1 MKVATRYRSGKSD
14 GELLI
19 AAGAG
24 DRHALEEIPGVQIRE
39 GANGTRLASKS
50 DGPSGH
56 AGCAVFRG
64 AEVPEFAMKPTVY
77 VVDDDACIREALDE
91 MLTLAGMGVVTC
103 ASAGDYF
110 RVPKPDLP
118 SCLILDVALP
128 DGSGIDLQRQ
138 LSTGDHPPI
147 IFLTGA
153 GDIPTAVRAIKA
165 GAIDFLTKPWRKAD
179 LLAAIETAI
188 AQDCNGRAERVE
200 CMRLKYRHSCLT
212 PREREVLPL
221 VVGGLL
227 NKEAAAELGISETTL
242 QLHRSRVMR
251 KMEAESLAQLVRMAA
266 KLAVPLPRT
275 KSH

>member
-1 MKVATRYRSGKSD
+1 M
-14 GELLI
+14 
-19 AAGAG
+19 
-24 DRHALEEIPGVQIRE
+24 
-39 GANGTRLASKS
+39 
-50 DGPSGH
+50 
-56 AGCAVFRG
+56 RG

-77 VVDDDACIREALDE
+77 VVDDDACVRKALDE

-103 ASAGDYF
+103 ASASEYF

-128 DGSGIDLQRQ
+128 DGSGIDLQRR
-138 LSTGDHPPI
+138 LSTENHPPI

-153 GDIPTAVRAIKA
+153 GDIATCVRAIKA

-179 LLAAIETAI
+179 LLAAIKTAI
-188 AQDCNGRAERVE
+188 AQDCHLRAERAE
-200 CMRLKYRHSCLT
+200 RMRLKYLHSCLT

-227 NKEAAAELGISETTL
+227 NKQAAAELGISETTL
-242 QLHRSRVMR
+242 QIHRSRVMH
-251 KMEAESLAQLVRMAA
+251 KMEAESLAQLVRMAG
-266 KLAVPLPRT
+266 KLDVPLPRT

>member
-1 MKVATRYRSGKSD
+1 MRDAD
-14 GELLI
+14 
-19 AAGAG
+19 
-24 DRHALEEIPGVQIRE
+24 
-39 GANGTRLASKS
+39 
-50 DGPSGH
+50 
-56 AGCAVFRG
+56 
-64 AEVPEFAMKPTVY
+64 VPACAMKPTVY
-77 VVDDDACIREALDE
+77 VVDDDAGTRKALDE

-138 LSTGDHPPI
+138 LSTGDHPPV
-147 IFLTGA
+147 IFLTAA
-153 GDIPTAVRAIKA
+153 GDIPTSVRAIKA

-188 AQDCNGRAERVE
+188 AQDCNGRAEREE
-200 CMRLKYRHSCLT
+200 CMRLKYRHSRLT

-227 NKEAAAELGISETTL
+227 NKQAAAKLGISETTL
-242 QLHRSRVMR
+242 QLHRSRIMR

>member
-1 MKVATRYRSGKSD
+1 MSGAD
-14 GELLI
+14 L
-19 AAGAG
+19 
-24 DRHALEEIPGVQIRE
+24 
-39 GANGTRLASKS
+39 
-50 DGPSGH
+50 
-56 AGCAVFRG
+56 
-64 AEVPEFAMKPTVY
+64 PEFAMRPTVY
-77 VVDDDACIREALDE
+77 VVDDDAGIREALDE

-110 RVPKPDLP
+110 RVPRPDLP

-147 IFLTGA
+147 IFLTGSS
-153 GDIPTAVRAIKA
+153 DIPTSVRAIKA
-165 GAIDFLTKPWRKAD
+165 GAIDFLTKPCRKAD
-179 LLAAIETAI
+179 LLAAIEAAI
-188 AQDCNGRAERVE
+188 ARDCHVRAERVE
-200 CMRLKYRHSCLT
+200 SLRLKHRHSCLT
-212 PREREVLPL
+212 PREQEVLPL

-242 QLHRSRVMR
+242 QIHRSRVMR
-251 KMEAESLAQLVRMAA
+251 KMEAESLAQLVRMAG

>member
-1 MKVATRYRSGKSD
+1 MRLDFVTEVPCGVESQGKEAFRWPS
-14 GELLI
+14 
-19 AAGAG
+19 
-24 DRHALEEIPGVQIRE
+24 RE
-39 GANGTRLASKS
+39 SRVKS

-56 AGCAVFRG
+56 AGSAAMGG

-77 VVDDDACIREALDE
+77 VVDDDAGIREALDE

-110 RVPKPDLP
+110 RVPKPDFP
-118 SCLILDVALP
+118 ACLILDVALP
-128 DGSGIDLQRQ
+128 DGSGLDLQRQ

-153 GDIPTAVRAIKA
+153 SDIPTAVRAIKA
-165 GAIDFLTKPWRKAD
+165 GAIDFLTRPWRKAD

-188 AQDCNGRAERVE
+188 AQDSHARAERAE
-200 CMRLKYRHSCLT
+200 RMRLTYRHSCLT

-227 NKEAAAELGISETTL
+227 NKQAAAT
-242 QLHRSRVMR
+242 
-251 KMEAESLAQLVRMAA
+251 
-266 KLAVPLPRT
+266 
-275 KSH
+275 

>member
-1 MKVATRYRSGKSD
+1 MTSADLR
-14 GELLI
+14 
-19 AAGAG
+19 
-24 DRHALEEIPGVQIRE
+24 
-39 GANGTRLASKS
+39 
-50 DGPSGH
+50 
-56 AGCAVFRG
+56 
-64 AEVPEFAMKPTVY
+64 EFAMKPTVY
-77 VVDDDACIREALDE
+77 VLDDDAGIREALDE
-91 MLTLAGMGVVTC
+91 LLTSAGMGVVTC
-103 ASAGDYF
+103 ASASDYF

-153 GDIPTAVRAIKA
+153 GDIPTSVRAIKA
-165 GAIDFLTKPWRKAD
+165 GAVDFLTKPWRQAD

-188 AQDCNGRAERVE
+188 AQDCHVRAERVE
-200 CMRLKYRHSCLT
+200 RMRLKHRHSCLT
-212 PREREVLPL
+212 PREQEVLPL

-227 NKEAAAELGISETTL
+227 NKQAAAKLGISETTL

-251 KMEAESLAQLVRMAA
+251 KMEAESLAQLVRMAG

>member
-1 MKVATRYRSGKSD
+1 MKVATRYLSGESD
-14 GELLI
+14 AELLI

-39 GANGTRLASKS
+39 GAIGTDIASKS
-50 DGPSGH
+50 DGPFGH
-56 AGCAVFRG
+56 ARCAVVTSTD
-64 AEVPEFAMKPTVY
+64 VPEFAMKPTVY
-77 VVDDDACIREALDE
+77 VVYADAGIREALDE

-103 ASAGDYF
+103 ASASDYF
-110 RVPKPDLP
+110 RVPKPDQP

-188 AQDCNGRAERVE
+188 AQHYHGRAERAE
-200 CMRLKYRHSCLT
+200 CMRLQYRHSCLT

-227 NKEAAAELGISETTL
+227 NKQAAAELGISETTL

-251 KMEAESLAQLVRMAA
+251 KMGAESLAQLVRMAS
-266 KLAVPLPRT
+266 KLAVPLPGT

>member
-1 MKVATRYRSGKSD
+1 M
-14 GELLI
+14 
-19 AAGAG
+19 
-24 DRHALEEIPGVQIRE
+24 
-39 GANGTRLASKS
+39 
-50 DGPSGH
+50 
-56 AGCAVFRG
+56 RG
-64 AEVPEFAMKPTVY
+64 AKVPQPAMKSTVY
-77 VVDDDACIREALDE
+77 VVDDDAGIREALDE
-91 MLTLAGMGVVTC
+91 MLTSAGMGVVTC

-153 GDIPTAVRAIKA
+153 SDIPTSVRAIKA
-165 GAIDFLTKPWRKAD
+165 GAVDFLTKPFRKAE
-179 LLAAIETAI
+179 LLAAIGTAI
-188 AQDCNGRAERVE
+188 AQDCQARAERAE
-200 CMRLKYRHSCLT
+200 RMRLKQRHSCLT

-227 NKEAAAELGISETTL
+227 NKQAAAELGISETTL
-242 QLHRSRVMR
+242 QIHRSRVMR
-251 KMEAESLAQLVRMAA
+251 KMEAESLAQLVRMAG